1 MGEQKIRQLPYFP
14 PLYGDVEC
22 QKCDLQES
30 CHSCGCYQRN
40 RRDFTGTSRRCPRL
54 PDWRGFVAEE
64 QWELYAA
71 AFPLV
76 FARRDGDALRLTLR
90 LPGEKRERKVY
101 RYKSLGYWY
110 FRDRLDGEPVRRVL
124 SILEGDDEEE
134 IWNRLAAAH
143 SNTCVL
149 RCRLENNFL

>member
-1 MGEQKIRQLPYFP
+1 M
-14 PLYGDVEC
+14 
-22 QKCDLQES
+22 
-30 CHSCGCYQRN
+30 
-40 RRDFTGTSRRCPRL
+40 
-54 PDWRGFVAEE
+54 
-64 QWELYAA
+64 
-71 AFPLV
+71 